1 MIELLLIY
9 VALLVA
15 LVALC
20 CKPGASGPLVFSY
33 FLGLSMI
40 HVPGALIYLDPQSI
54 APTPRET
61 YLGFNLTIIGM
72 AAFVFGAVISREQ
85 QVQESALSP
94 GEIASRFAPHV
105 WPLFAVGIISYVF
118 FLGRSSAIPSG
129 TALVSSLGS
138 LMIIG
143 LWFRFYVASVTNNT
157 RRLLSTLMIL
167 PILPATTLGAA
178 GFLGYGIYW
187 ALSAFAFF
195 FIILRRR
202 FWFYVGAPIMG
213 LIGLSFFAIYF
224 SLRVILRFI
233 VGTGGTLSDRVGA
246 ITQIFSNFQFMRLD
260 SPVLIV
266 ALDQRLNQNYLVGY
280 GIEHL
285 MNGSARLLYG
295 GTVQLW
301 TLVPRALWPDKPQ
314 VGGGGDVV
322 SNFTGIPFAQGT
334 SVGVGQV
341 LEFYMNFA
349 TPGVI
354 VGFFVLGIIL
364 TRLDAGL
371 MRSMRA
377 GNNTGVL
384 LYGMPGLALMQ
395 PGGNLVE
402 VIVAFIGA
410 VVASR
415 ILIAMG
421 LFGTAETQP
430 VATPIPELA
439 E

>member
-1 MIELLLIY
+1 MIELVLIW
-9 VALLVA
+9 VALFVA
-15 LVALC
+15 LIALC
-20 CKPGASGPLVFSY
+20 CKPGASGPLVLSY

-40 HVPGALIYLDPQSI
+40 HVPGALIYLDPHSI
-54 APTPRET
+54 APTPVET
-61 YLGFNLTIIGM
+61 GLGFNLTVIGM
-72 AAFVFGAVISREQ
+72 AAFVFGAAISRGKPVQ
-85 QVQESALSP
+85 QPAASP
-94 GEIASRFAPHV
+94 NEIASRFAPHV
-105 WPLFAVGIISYVF
+105 WPLFVVGIISYVF

-138 LMIIG
+138 LMIMG
-143 LWFRFYVASVTNNT
+143 LWFRFYVASVNNNT
-157 RRLLSTLMIL
+157 RQMLTTLMIL
-167 PILPATTLGAA
+167 PILPATTLSAA

-213 LIGLSFFAIYF
+213 LVGLSFFAIYF

-233 VGTGGTLSDRVGA
+233 VGTGGSLSDRLGA
-246 ITQIFSNFQFMRLD
+246 ITQIFSNFEFMRLD
-260 SPVLIV
+260 SPVLII

-285 MNGSARLLYG
+285 MNGSTKLLYG

-301 TLVPRALWPDKPQ
+301 TLIPRALWPDKPQ

-354 VGFFVLGIIL
+354 VGFFILGIVL

-371 MRSMRA
+371 MRAMRSGRVA
-377 GNNTGVL
+377 GVL

-421 LFGTAETQP
+421 LFGTAEAEP
-430 VATPIPELA
+430 IASPIPELA